1 MKIKKGLQ
9 RKLRTPAVNDRI
21 MMLFGQIACAAQ
33 CPLLGVKRTWRFALH
48 MSAYDQKRTSV
59 SGSSLSPEQVQRLLR
74 ITILESIRC
83 FLQSPDGIRPSFR
96 RKLFLIDN
104 QKQSILFLPNDASLH
119 SAIVVQTR
127 PRGRSRPGVEK
138 PLTVMVPVS
147 SARTT
152 SLTSE

>member
-33 CPLLGVKRTWRFALH
+33 CPLLGVKRTGRFALH

-74 ITILESIRC
+74 ITILEVDP
-83 FLQSPDGIRPSFR
+83 LLPAEPGWHPSV
-96 RKLFLIDN
+96 
-104 QKQSILFLPNDASLH
+104 LPA
-119 SAIVVQTR
+119 
-127 PRGRSRPGVEK
+127 
-138 PLTVMVPVS
+138 
-147 SARTT
+147 
-152 SLTSE
+152 